1 MTPLDRVAAFA
12 YLLGFPVTFYVA
24 GMLFVQAW
32 VQRPTVTRNPWTGE
46 LYVPRSNLKITGRYT
61 RRHG

>member
-12 YLLGFPVTFYVA
+12 YLLGIPVTFYVA
-24 GMLFVQAW
+24 GMLFVQGW
-32 VQRPTVTRNPWTGE
+32 MQRPTVTRHPFTGE
-46 LYVPRSNLKITGRYT
+46 LYIPRSDLYITGRYT